1 MAKRIRA
8 KHAIAACGLAGLLLY
23 GIADAARADEK
34 LAGSIRYSWWGGPVR
49 TQKTNAVVDLF
60 VTANPGV
67 AVTREAG
74 DFNSYWDKLSVQ
86 AAAHNQPCAISMQSR
101 YLDQYARAGVLRP
114 LDDLVASGA
123 ISLRGV
129 AKSVVDTGREPD
141 GKLYMVPYA
150 VSSFAVVFN
159 RSMME
164 RAGVQAPGP
173 DWSWA
178 DFAQIAKQAQPK
190 LPARVKAV
198 ALLGGTSEI
207 FFTWVLGRG
216 EAVFTQTGLGFS
228 KQTLIDWYRFWEDV
242 RKAGVTQTAEVAAE
256 VNRSII
262 EDAPVAL
269 GKVMIDE
276 KPPNQFEAH
285 LNVLAK
291 ATGDVLDMQ
300 KFPNG
305 PAGPG
310 ELVQSN
316 GISIGSNCNANDTK
330 LAAALTSFWEQNDEG
345 ARIYA
350 SDNGLV
356 AVDRQQEAQ
365 LTDATATPP
374 RSRQIRRHQDII
386 RLAKPMLWP
395 PFYNAIDKLMV
406 RNYQAVAFG
415 QMTIEAAVDQFFDE
429 AAKLAKQ

>member
-1 MAKRIRA
+1 MGHRQRSTVAT
-8 KHAIAACGLAGLLLY
+8 CLLGCVLLMGLA
-23 GIADAARADEK
+23 IDASADDTLHGA
-34 LAGSIRYSWWGGPVR
+34 IRYSWWGGPVR
-49 TQKTNAVVDLF
+49 SNKTNAVVDLF
-60 VTANPGV
+60 VKANPGV
-67 AVTREAG
+67 AVTREYG

-101 YLDQYARAGVLRP
+101 YLDQYARADVLRP

-123 ISLRGV
+123 ISLQGV
-129 AKSVVDTGREPD
+129 AKSVVDTGREPN
-141 GKLYMVPYA
+141 GKLYMIPYA
-150 VSSFAVVFN
+150 VSSFAIFFN
-159 RSMME
+159 RTLMDK
-164 RAGVQAPGP
+164 AGVQPPGP
-173 DWSWA
+173 DWTWA
-178 DFAQIAKQAQPK
+178 DFARIAKEAQPK

-198 ALLGGTSEI
+198 ALLGGTSEM

-216 EAVFTQTGLGFS
+216 EPVFTQAGLGFS
-228 KQTLIDWYRFWEDV
+228 KQTLIDWYRFWEDL

-262 EDAPVAL
+262 EDAPIAL

-276 KPPNQFEAH
+276 KPPNQFESH
-285 LNVLAK
+285 LTVLAK

-316 GISIGSNCNANDTK
+316 GISIGSDCNADDTK
-330 LAAALTSFWEQNDEG
+330 IAAALINFWEQNDEG

-365 LTDATATPP
+365 LAGTGATEART
-374 RSRQIRRHQDII
+374 RQIRRHQDII
-386 RLAKPMLWP
+386 RLARPMIWP

-415 QMTIEAAVDQFFDE
+415 QMTIEAAADQFFDE
-429 AAKLAKQ
+429 AAKLAKQQ

>member
-1 MAKRIRA
+1 MDHRPCLMRA
-8 KHAIAACGLAGLLLY
+8 VAAVALAVCLLH
-23 GIADAARADEK
+23 GAGGTARADDK
-34 LAGSIRYSWWGGPVR
+34 LQGSIRYSWWGGPVR

-60 VTANPGV
+60 VKANPGV
-67 AVTREAG
+67 TVTREAG
-74 DFNSYWDKLSVQ
+74 DFNAYWDKLSVQ

-101 YLDQYARAGVLRP
+101 YLDQYARAGMLRP

-129 AKSVVDTGREPD
+129 APSVVDTGREPD
-141 GKLYMVPYA
+141 HKLYMIPYA

-159 RSMME
+159 RSMMQ
-164 RAGVQAPGP
+164 RAGVQPPGP
-173 DWSWA
+173 DWTWP
-178 DFAQIAKQAQPK
+178 DFAALMKQAQPK
-190 LPARVKAV
+190 LPPRVKAV

-216 EAVFTQTGLGFS
+216 EQVFTPTGLGFP
-228 KQTLIDWYRFWEDV
+228 KQTLIDWYRFWEDL
-242 RKAGVTQTAEVAAE
+242 RHAGVTQTAEEAAE

-269 GKVMIDE
+269 GKVMVDE

-291 ATGDVLDMQ
+291 ATGDALDMQ

-316 GISIGSNCNANDTK
+316 GISIGSDCSANDTK
-330 LAAALTSFWEQNDEG
+330 LAAALINFWEQDDEG

-365 LTDATATPP
+365 LTDASATPA
-374 RSRQIRRHQDII
+374 RSRQIKRHQDII
-386 RLAKPMLWP
+386 RMAKPMLWP
-395 PFYNAIDKLMV
+395 PFYNAVDRLMV

-429 AAKLAKQ
+429 VAKLAKQ